1 MVVGLKKIIQRMI
14 NDPSLKDKEKL
25 IKKVIEGVNNNT
37 VSTRSMNII
46 QPTIVEQ
53 PTDDARINLMLGEEI
68 DPDKKIEIEKSLKER
83 EKEIQLLKDQQE
95 IKLKTG
101 FKP

>member
-1 MVVGLKKIIQRMI
+1 MVGLKKIIQRMI

-68 DPDKKIEIEKSLKER
+68 YPDKK
-83 EKEIQLLKDQQE
+83 
-95 IKLKTG
+95 
-101 FKP
+101 